1 MFLRLLLF
9 LGTKIKDSGLDRDT
23 WGLNFEV
30 ESIQLQTI
38 SVRWLRTFGDVARA
52 EDREQKNLKIGHG
65 AEDNSRVAT

>member
-9 LGTKIKDSGLDRDT
+9 PGTKIKDSGLDRDT

-38 SVRWLRTFGDVARA
+38 SVRWLRTFGDVARGEA
-52 EDREQKNLKIGHG
+52 REQKNLKIGHG
-65 AEDNSRVAT
+65 TEDNSRVAI

>member
-9 LGTKIKDSGLDRDT
+9 PGTKIKDSGLDRDT

-38 SVRWLRTFGDVARA
+38 SVRWLRTFGDVARGEA
-52 EDREQKNLKIGHG
+52 REQKNLRIGHG